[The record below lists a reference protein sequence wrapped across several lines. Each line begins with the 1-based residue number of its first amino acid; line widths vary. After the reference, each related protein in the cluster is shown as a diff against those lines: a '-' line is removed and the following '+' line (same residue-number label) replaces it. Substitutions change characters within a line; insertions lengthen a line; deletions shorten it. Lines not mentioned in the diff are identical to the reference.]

1 MECKWSTKR
10 IQMEYQLTTNGVP
23 MECQY
28 NATSDQI
35 DYQLRANEMP
45 MEGLIDTNGTPIDYQ
60 WSSNGMPMAVENVPV
75 AKEWGSGNLLVK
87 WQSIVFKFISRD
99 G

>member
-1 MECKWSTKR
+1 
-10 IQMEYQLTTNGVP
+10 MEYQLTTNGVQ

-35 DYQLRANEMP
+35 DYQLRANKMP

-60 WSSNGMPMAVENVPV
+60 WSSNGMPMAVENVPM
-75 AKEWGSGNLLVK
+75 AMEW
-87 WQSIVFKFISRD
+87 
-99 G
+99 